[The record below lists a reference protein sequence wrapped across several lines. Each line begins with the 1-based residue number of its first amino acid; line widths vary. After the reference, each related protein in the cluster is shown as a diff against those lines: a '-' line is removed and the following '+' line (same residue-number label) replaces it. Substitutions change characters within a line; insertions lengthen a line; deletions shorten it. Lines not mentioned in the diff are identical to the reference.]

1 MINGLNIP
9 SYNLKV
15 VGNGLQLT
23 GTPVK
28 GKGCNMK
35 CDKKRNVKKQNGKGL
50 VILK

>member
-9 SYNLKV
+9 SYNLKI

-28 GKGCNMK
+28 RKGCNIK
-35 CDKKRNVKKQNGKGL
+35 CNKKEL
-50 VILK
+50 LKNKMEKD